1 MVTNHWSYNGMVTIQ
16 PYGLLPHVMI
26 KKWICEQL
34 YNFFCQENNL
44 YERWPVAL
52 LYRFSIH
59 SRGRKEKVF
68 CLFAKFCDW
77 LIKLVRRH
85 FFGRRISSRLLH
97 QCKNIGAFTEL
108 WIFAKYLE
116 SWKYVWWMCALNL
129 QIHIYV
135 WNSQSKYLKG
145 CLRWDY
151 MCVTTC
157 CVKR

>member
-1 MVTNHWSYNGMVTIQ
+1 MVIQWDGNDPTLWSTSTRNDQEMNNCTTFFVKKTIYTNAGQWRCFIDFQFTA
-16 PYGLLPHVMI
+16 
-26 KKWICEQL
+26 E
-34 YNFFCQENNL
+34 E
-44 YERWPVAL
+44 
-52 LYRFSIH
+52 
-59 SRGRKEKVF
+59 GRKKFFV
-68 CLFAKFCDW
+68 CFAKFCDW
-77 LIKLVRRH
+77 LIKLVRATLFWSAH
-85 FFGRRISSRLLH
+85 QFQFLH
-97 QCKNIGAFTEL
+97 QCKNIGAFTEFR
-108 WIFAKYLE
+108 IFAKYLE